1 MQEKDLIELW
11 NDKRRQIIHAQMSS
25 VIALAVITVVAVAG
39 LFDGAYTYAVSFAAL
54 FLVTV
59 GSLSVLNQFA
69 IIREARSIV
78 KDLQGMDN
86 LSGVGRDIAGSGQ
99 YLTLTQVLMTVF
111 SLAILVALT
120 LLIL

>member
-99 YLTLTQVLMTVF
+99 YLTLTQGLMTVF
-111 SLAILVALT
+111 SLAIVVALT

>member
-1 MQEKDLIELW
+1 MHEKDLIELW

-25 VIALAVITVVAVAG
+25 VIALAVVTVVAVAG
-39 LFDGAYTYAVSFAAL
+39 LFDGAYTYAVSFAAV

-78 KDLQGMDN
+78 KDLQSMDN
-86 LSGVGRDIAGSGQ
+86 LSGVGRDIAGSSQ
-99 YLTLTQVLMTVF
+99 YLSLTQGLMTVF
-111 SLAILVALT
+111 SLAILIALT